1 MEKCDCEKAK
11 EDLEDT
17 IKNPVQYHF
26 PYEYGSHHLRDIMEA
41 EMYFEERRFNC
52 ACRKRKIQLQ
62 EEEREDEPES
72 KRLDVSFVEAE
83 DGSGSE
89 REQVESDDEEEKED
103 SDPEP
108 NQENLPVCGATLDSL
123 LPIYEGSASCKIC
136 DLARA
141 SLAEAHV
148 TTRAIQLLE
157 EVKQNCSR
165 CLGSAHEDVICHCA
179 ENLEW
184 VIHFASKE
192 EREEMGWDLGWELDE

>member
-11 EDLEDT
+11 EYLEDT

-26 PYEYGSHHLRDIMEA
+26 PYKYGSYHLRDIMEA

-62 EEEREDEPES
+62 EEEREDEPET
-72 KRLDVSFVEAE
+72 KRLDVSVVEAE

-89 REQVESDDEEEKED
+89 REQVESDVEEEKEEA
-103 SDPEP
+103 DPEP
-108 NQENLPVCGATLDSL
+108 HQENLPVRGETLDSL
-123 LPIYEGSASCKIC
+123 LPIYEGAGSCHIC

-141 SLAEAHV
+141 SLAEAQV

-165 CLGSAHEDVICHCA
+165 CLGSAQENEICHCA

-184 VIHFASKE
+184 VINFASKE
-192 EREEMGWDLGWELDE
+192 ERKEMGWDLGWELDE